1 MHAIDLDVEIE
12 AGKRRKWPQIYPRSA
27 SWVLSKNSS
36 AMFNRITDAV
46 IHLTNFGLIRVNVKN
61 YPDLFATQ
69 NVRKR
74 CEEKFVTKIRVPEYN
89 KSLGRVEDFTTMF
102 LSLVV
107 GTLVAAVVFVAEM
120 FAKGEEG
127 KEGKQ
132 NLKKEEYAELVM
144 SLNEDDEVYKQ
155 VVEILNPYVK
165 SRSVIKAW

>member
-12 AGKRRKWPQIYPRSA
+12 AGKKRKWPQIYPRSA
-27 SWVLSKNSS
+27 SWILSKNSS
-36 AMFNRITDAV
+36 AVFGKITDAV

-107 GTLVAAVVFVAEM
+107 GTVVAAVAFGVEM
-120 FAKGEEG
+120 FAKIKDGNEG
-127 KEGKQ
+127 DQ
-132 NLKKEEYAELVM
+132 NLDKLEYAELLM
-144 SLNEDDEVYKQ
+144 SLDEDDIVYKQ
-155 VVEILNPYVK
+155 VVKILNPYVK
-165 SRSVIKAW
+165 KGSVRMAW